1 MQYVVDR
8 ATLKKRSPLEEEEEE
23 EVVLATIIKG
33 GM

>member
-8 ATLKKRSPLEEEEEE
+8 AILKKRSPSVEEE
-23 EVVLATIIKG
+23 EVLLATNIKG